1 MKEVGGKREG
11 FLLWLSGRSERYK
24 GKRRGNSWFEVFKEA
39 EEIRYRDRSYPWK
52 KQGYFILPGQ
62 REDNKN
68 SDVINKREEGG
79 KLRASLALSFSVD
92 WRRGC
97 LLRVKGHVWV

>member
-62 REDNKN
+62 RKTIRTVML
-68 SDVINKREEGG
+68 SIKGRREGN
-79 KLRASLALSFSVD
+79 
-92 WRRGC
+92 
-97 LLRVKGHVWV
+97 